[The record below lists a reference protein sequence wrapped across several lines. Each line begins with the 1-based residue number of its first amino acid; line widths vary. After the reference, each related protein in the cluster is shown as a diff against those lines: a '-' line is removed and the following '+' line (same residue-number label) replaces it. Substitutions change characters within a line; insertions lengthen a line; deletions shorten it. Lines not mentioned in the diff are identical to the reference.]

1 MSIIGTR
8 RWRTIRDHVL
18 ARDGH
23 RCKMTRD
30 GAICGA
36 YADTVQHVHRREDGG
51 GDELSNLIAAC
62 QPCNYGEP
70 ASAGVRPPGRLSA
83 SAVDAVWALDSTG
96 LPTSA
101 GRRRAIEVLETVY
114 PGRRFRAADIDAA
127 CRWRRHRGPL
137 GRL

>member
-18 ARDGH
+18 DRDGH
-23 RCKMTRD
+23 LCKMTRD
-30 GAICGA
+30 GTVCGA
-36 YADTVQHVHRREDGG
+36 YADTVQHVIRREDGG
-51 GDELSNLIAAC
+51 GDDLANLVAAC

-70 ASAGVRPPGRLSA
+70 ASTNPRPPGRLSA
-83 SAVDAVWALDSTG
+83 VAVDVVWALDAAG
-96 LPTSA
+96 LPTA
-101 GRRRAIEVLETVY
+101 TGRRRAIEVLHTAY
-114 PGRRFRAADIDAA
+114 PGRRFRSTDIDAA